1 MNAVLEQTI
10 IERLHALD
18 DAKLAEVL
26 DFVEFLGRR
35 KPPSQTPLTGL
46 FSNPVAAGDDES
58 VLAALAELQSERED
72 DLERT
77 IALIESE

>member
-10 IERLHALD
+10 IERLHAMD

-35 KPPSQTPLTGL
+35 KPSSQAPLTGL
-46 FSNPVAAGDDES
+46 FSNPVAAVDDES
-58 VLAALAELQSERED
+58 VLAALTELQSERED